1 MTALHATPLPDE
13 PVKRN
18 TITMSVSVWEKADE
32 LVSVHNEA
40 RKREG
45 RRPLSREQ
53 FMEHCLRWAFE
64 ELEAEYAE
72 AVRTQ
77 APGKKKATP

>member
-18 TITMSVSVWEKADE
+18 TITMSKSVWEKADQ
-32 LVSVHNEA
+32 LVDLHNDA

-53 FMEHCLRWAFE
+53 FIEHCLRWAFE

-72 AVRTQ
+72 TVKAQ
-77 APGKKKATP
+77 PLKKKATT